1 MNDNAINHSLQGPL
15 TFGVEEEFLVLDAST
30 GQPKQIEPS
39 VLQQH
44 PDCPAGQWSIE
55 AHIGM
60 LEHGTPIFTDVNAL
74 SQHLIDCRQFLQRYC
89 QQHQLQLFCGGSH
102 PQLDWRQQPLQ
113 PYYQRTAHELRQ
125 LLNQLFTF
133 GMHCHIGNCPPL
145 QLPALFNALRPFLAP
160 LLALCANSGW
170 FAGQDTGLASYRSA
184 LLAQLPRAGTP
195 AAVHSHADEMAQIR
209 YLVESGM
216 MEKPNSIWT
225 DARLHPR
232 YQTIEIRVMDMQT
245 DARQSG
251 AVAALIG
258 CLATYLYRQINEA
271 NAICQLADWQLR
283 ENRWQAVRHGKAA
296 RFLWLGEVIS
306 CQQFWL
312 QWLPLLQPVFN
323 HSGSMTH
330 WLFLH
335 EQLELSVQHRPA
347 TV

>member
-1 MNDNAINHSLQGPL
+1 MNNREMNQTAQRPL
-15 TFGVEEEFLVLDAST
+15 TFGVEEEFLVLEKST
-30 GQPKQIEPS
+30 GQPVQVEPQ

-60 LEHGTPIFTDVNAL
+60 LEHGTPIFADIAAL
-74 SQHLIDCRQFLQRYC
+74 SQHLLDCRQFLQQYC
-89 QQHQLQLFCGGSH
+89 QRQQLQLFCGGTH
-102 PQLDWRQQPLQ
+102 PQLDWRSQPLQ
-113 PYYQRTAHELRQ
+113 PRYQRTANELRQ

-133 GMHCHIGNCPPL
+133 GMHCHIGNCPPA

-195 AAVHSHADEMAQIR
+195 AAVQSFADEMAQIR
-209 YLVESGM
+209 YLVENGM

-232 YQTIEIRVMDMQT
+232 YQTIEIRVMDLQS
-245 DARQSG
+245 DARQSA

-258 CLATYLYRQINEA
+258 CLATYLYRQVGESA
-271 NAICQLADWQLR
+271 AIAELADWQLR

-296 RFLWLGEVIS
+296 RFLWRAEVIS

-312 QWLPLLQPVFN
+312 QWLQLLQPVF
-323 HSGSMTH
+323 SSCGASAH

-335 EQLELSVQHRPA
+335 EQLQQPVQHCLVPA
-347 TV
+347 